1 MTNSALTTHFPG
13 NTSYVKV
20 LNTEEGER
28 DKRLVRNTLNLRK
41 NVSALVR
48 WHSRQNMGD
57 STSPSR

>member
-1 MTNSALTTHFPG
+1 MTNSALTTQFPG

-41 NVSALVR
+41 R
-48 WHSRQNMGD
+48 I
-57 STSPSR
+57 STSPVALTSKYG